1 MRKLLLVLTTIIAAL
16 MMSASKGDPFE
27 TSKQLEIFT
36 NVLREVQ
43 TKYVDEVSAEQAVGS
58 AIRGMLRKLD
68 PYTVYYPEDQIEDVR
83 LLQTGAYGGIGCTI
97 QRV

>member
-1 MRKLLLVLTTIIAAL
+1 MRKLLLGLTAVAAAL

-43 TKYVDEVSAEQAVGS
+43 TQYVD
-58 AIRGMLRKLD
+58 
-68 PYTVYYPEDQIEDVR
+68 
-83 LLQTGAYGGIGCTI
+83 
-97 QRV
+97 

>member
-1 MRKLLLVLTTIIAAL
+1 MRKLLLGLTAVAAAL

-43 TKYVDEVSAEQAVGS
+43 TQYVDEVSAEQAVGS
-58 AIRGMLRKLD
+58 AISGMLRQLD
-68 PYTVYYPEDQIEDVR
+68 PYTVYYPEE
-83 LLQTGAYGGIGCTI
+83 
-97 QRV
+97 